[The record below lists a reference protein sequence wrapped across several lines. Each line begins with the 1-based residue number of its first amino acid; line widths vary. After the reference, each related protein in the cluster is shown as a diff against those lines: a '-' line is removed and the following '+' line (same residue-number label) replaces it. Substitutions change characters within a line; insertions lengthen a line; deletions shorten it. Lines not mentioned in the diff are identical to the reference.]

1 MQEETIKVVVTL
13 KKKDLPAFIDKFGI
27 EEYHYKKNE
36 ITIDMTRLFDSATAD
51 LPTKVAEKAQEPS
64 NDIVF

>member
-36 ITIDMTRLFDSATAD
+36 ITIDMTNLFDDASAA
-51 LPTKVAEKAQEPS
+51 LPAKVAEKIAEPVS
-64 NDIVF
+64 DVF